1 MFISVFEMFKIG
13 IGPSSSHTLG
23 PMKAAKSF
31 VDELESSGLID
42 RVDRVSAEVFGS
54 LSLTGKGHAT
64 DNAIIM
70 GLAGNVPETVDID
83 MIPIML
89 DKIRAT
95 NKLCIG
101 ASQKEVNFDG
111 EGGIAFSNEFH
122 PAHENTMSLTAY
134 CGEEIVLTKA
144 YCSIGGG
151 FVVPAD
157 EIDKRCDTHQPVP
170 YPFPTADALLR
181 LCNQHDLSI
190 PELAMAN
197 EVEAHGEEAVRAHLA
212 KVYEVMQEGIK
223 RGLDA
228 DGVLPGPMRIPRRA
242 HALKERL
249 DAHKEKGNFGP
260 LTSMNWVDMIA
271 LAVSET
277 NASGGRVVTAPT
289 NGACGV
295 VPAVL
300 AYYDEFIEKVGEKEY
315 ADYFLTCT
323 QIGAL
328 FKMNASISGAE
339 VGCQGEVG
347 VACSMA
353 AAGLAQLMGG
363 TPAQVCSAAEIAMEH
378 NLGLTCDPICGQV
391 QVPCVER
398 NAMGAVKAINAATM
412 AMNRDSDPAVSL
424 DAVISTMY
432 QTGKDMDTKYRETSA
447 GGLAKVVFPVLLPC
461 S

>member
-1 MFISVFEMFKIG
+1 MFISIFEMFKIG

-23 PMKAAKSF
+23 PMKAAKAF
-31 VDELESSGLID
+31 VDELETAELIDLVD
-42 RVDRVSAEVFGS
+42 RVDADVYGS

-70 GLAGNVPETVDID
+70 GLAGYEPETVDID
-83 MIPIML
+83 MIPVFL
-89 DKIRAT
+89 DKVRAT
-95 NKLCIG
+95 KKLHIG
-101 ASQKEVNFDG
+101 ASQKEVDFAG
-111 EGGIAFSNEFH
+111 EEGITFHNDFH
-122 PAHENTMSLTAY
+122 PAHENTMAITAY
-134 CGEEIVLTKA
+134 RGDEVVLTKA

-151 FVVPAD
+151 FVVPAS
-157 EIDKRCDTHQPVP
+157 EIDKRCTTHQPVP
-170 YPFPTADALLR
+170 FPFPTADALLR
-181 LCNQHDLSI
+181 LCAKNDMSI

-197 EVEAHGEEAVRAHLA
+197 EIEAHGEEAVRTHMA
-212 KVYEVMQEGIK
+212 KVWDVMKEGIE
-223 RGLDA
+223 RGLNA
-228 DGVLPGPMRIPRRA
+228 EGVLPGPMRVPRRA
-242 HALKERL
+242 HALKHRI
-249 DAHKEKGNFGP
+249 DAHEERGLVGP
-260 LTSMNWVDMIA
+260 LSTMNWVNMIA

-289 NGACGV
+289 NGACGI

-300 AYYDEFIEKVGEKEY
+300 AYYDKYVAPVGEKEY
-315 ADYFLTCT
+315 SDYFLTCT

-328 FKMNASISGAE
+328 YKMNASISGAE

-363 TPAQVCSAAEIAMEH
+363 TPAQVCSAAEIGMEH

-398 NAMGAVKAINAATM
+398 NAIGAVKAINAATM

-424 DAVISTMY
+424 DAVIATMY
-432 QTGKDMDTKYRETSA
+432 ATGKDMDCKYRETSE

>member
-1 MFISVFEMFKIG
+1 MFISIFEMFKIG

-23 PMKAAKSF
+23 PMKAAKAF
-31 VDELESSGLID
+31 VDELESSELID
-42 RVDRVSAEVFGS
+42 VVDRVEAAVYGS

-64 DNAIIM
+64 DDAIIM
-70 GLAGNVPETVDID
+70 GLAGFEPETVDID
-83 MIPIML
+83 QIPIFL
-89 DKIRAT
+89 DTVRAT
-95 NKLCIG
+95 SKIQIG
-101 ASQKEVNFDG
+101 SSQKEVDFDG
-111 EGGIAFSNEFH
+111 ENGIIFHNDFH
-122 PAHENTMSLTAY
+122 PAHENTMSVTAY
-134 CGEEIVLTKA
+134 RGDEVILTKA

-151 FVVPAD
+151 FIVPAD
-157 EIDKRCDTHQPVP
+157 EVGKRCTTHQPVP
-170 YPFPTADALLR
+170 YPFPTADTMLR
-181 LCNQHDLSI
+181 LCEKHNISI

-197 EVEAHGEEAVRAHLA
+197 EIEAHGEAAVKAHMA
-212 KVYEVMQEGIK
+212 KVWNVMQEATE
-223 RGLDA
+223 RGEKA
-228 DGVLPGPMRIPRRA
+228 EGVLPGPMRIPRRA
-242 HALKERL
+242 KALKERL
-249 DAHKEKGNFGP
+249 ESHQETGKVGP
-260 LTSMNWVDMIA
+260 LTSVNWVNMIA
-271 LAVSET
+271 IAVCET

-300 AYYDEFIEKVGEKEY
+300 AYYNEFIAPVGEKEY

-328 FKMNASISGAE
+328 YKMNASISGAE

-353 AAGLAQLMGG
+353 AAGLAQLLGA
-363 TPAQVCSAAEIAMEH
+363 TPEQVCIAAEIGMEH

-398 NAMGAVKAINAATM
+398 NAIGAVKAINSATM
-412 AMNRDSDPAVSL
+412 AMNRESAPAVSL
-424 DAVISTMY
+424 DAVITTMY
-432 QTGKDMDTKYRETSA
+432 ATGKDMSYKYRETSS